1 MSLASSLT
9 DVLPMEAALRP
20 IGALLDTARGARGC
34 LLTFHRAA
42 PSALWQRLPNRN
54 FYLDLAY
61 LDRLLVYLKAQRWS
75 IVTMEEAIERAA
87 ANRPGDRFVNFSVDD
102 CYRDTFEEIVPLF
115 RAHGA
120 PVTLFVTTGIPD
132 ATMPMW
138 HAGLEDIILSKD
150 RIAHDGETVKVE
162 TAQEKRAV
170 YAAIERAWEGPRAG
184 ALYSAFCAENGFDE
198 AQLREKHAIS
208 WDMLESL
215 ARDPLVEIGAHTVDH
230 PRVSA
235 LAEAEALAE
244 LEACRQ
250 RLRERLGREVRH
262 FAFPFGRAADAGERD
277 FELARRAGFS
287 SAATT
292 RKGVM
297 RRRSNVFSLPRNTL
311 NGAARSLAMAEMHLT
326 GVSGV
331 VARVLGR
338 V

>member
-20 IGALLDTARGARGC
+20 IGALLDRARGARGC

-102 CYRDTFEEIVPLF
+102 CYRDAFEEIVPLF
-115 RAHGA
+115 RAHEA

-132 ATMPMW
+132 GTMSMW

-150 RIAHDGETVKVE
+150 YVIHDGRTVKVE
-162 TAQEKRAV
+162 TAQDKRAV
-170 YAAIERAWEGPRAG
+170 YAAMERAWEGPRAG
-184 ALYSAFCAENGFDE
+184 ARYSAFCAENGFEE

-244 LEACRQ
+244 LEACSQ
-250 RLRERLGREVRH
+250 RLRERLGRDVRH

-297 RRRSNVFSLPRNTL
+297 GRRSNVFSLPRNTL
-311 NGAARSLAMAEMHLT
+311 NGGARSLAMAEMHLT
-326 GVSGV
+326 GASGV
-331 VARVLGR
+331 VARMLSR

>member
-1 MSLASSLT
+1 MMGTKAF
-9 DVLPMEAALRP
+9 VLPFAKAYDRVLGR
-20 IGALLDTARGARGC
+20 RGC
-34 LLTFHRAA
+34 FFTFHRAA
-42 PSALWQRLPNRN
+42 PSALWARLPNRN

-61 LDRLLVYLKAQRWS
+61 LDRLLAYLKAQRWS

-87 ANRPGDRFVNFSVDD
+87 ADRPGDRFANFSVDD

-132 ATMPMW
+132 ATMSMW
-138 HAGLEDIILSKD
+138 HAGLEDIILSQD
-150 RIAHDGETVKVE
+150 QIAHDGRTVEVE
-162 TAQEKRAV
+162 TAQEKRAA
-170 YAAIERAWEGPRAG
+170 YATIERAWEGPRAG

-198 AQLREKHAIS
+198 TRLREKHALS
-208 WDMLESL
+208 WDMLQLL

-244 LEACRQ
+244 LEACRR
-250 RLRERLGREVRH
+250 RLRERLGLEIRH

-297 RRRSNVFSLPRNTL
+297 RRPSNVFSLPRNTL
-311 NGAARSLAMAEMHLT
+311 NGGAKSLAMAEMHLT
-326 GVSGV
+326 GASGI
-331 VARVLGR
+331 VARMLGR

>member
-20 IGALLDTARGARGC
+20 IGALLDRARGARGC

-42 PSALWQRLPNRN
+42 PSALWERLPNRN

-61 LDRLLVYLKAQRWS
+61 LDRLLAYLKAQRWS

-87 ANRPGDRFVNFSVDD
+87 ADRPGDRFVNFSVDD
-102 CYRDTFEEIVPLF
+102 CYRDAFEEIVPLF
-115 RAHGA
+115 RAQGA

-132 ATMPMW
+132 GTMSLW

-150 RIAHDGETVKVE
+150 HIIHDGRTIEVG
-162 TAQEKRAV
+162 TAQEKRAA
-170 YAAIERAWEGPRAG
+170 YATIESAWEGPRAD
-184 ALYSAFCAENGFDE
+184 ALYSAFCAESGFNE
-198 AQLREKHAIS
+198 RRLREKHAIS

-235 LAEAEALAE
+235 LGEAEALAE
-244 LEACRQ
+244 LESCRR
-250 RLRERLGREVRH
+250 RLRERLGREIRH

-277 FELARRAGFS
+277 FALAHRAGFS

-297 RRRSNVFSLPRNTL
+297 RRRSNVFSLPRNTI
-311 NGAARSLAMAEMHLT
+311 NGGAKSLAMAEMHLT
-326 GVSGV
+326 GASGV
-331 VARVLGR
+331 VARMLGR